1 MKYLILALDGG
12 GVKILLQ
19 WTILKRIIAKFPN
32 FLDNV
37 CVFAGTSAGSML
49 AGALASNKLE
59 EINEM
64 INIKTIASVFE
75 RTYAHEVKSLW
86 GTLHAKYDNYNLK
99 QILTKTFGE
108 QKICDLPR
116 ALFIPA
122 FAINAEDEHHANK
135 HNLEHITN
143 SNSPSWM
150 NCRCKRWHNIFF
162 HNLREKITTN
172 SIDSTDNKI
181 VHKNNDVILADAILK
196 SGAAPY
202 YFPIA
207 GNCIDGGLAHNNPS
221 MGVLSHLLA
230 LKVPIEDI
238 YIFSLGSGE
247 KPTEYVVQDN
257 SSIGLYNW
265 SSYLLD
271 MIFDANMEA
280 CVHSCHEI
288 LGPRFHRESP
298 VMSEA
303 IALDGYKQGELLIKM
318 GEEADLTDTFMWIE
332 EYLKLN

>member
-19 WTILKRIIAKFPN
+19 WTILKRIITKFPN

-37 CVFAGTSAGSML
+37 TIFAGTSAGSML
-49 AGALASNKLE
+49 AGALAANKME
-59 EINEM
+59 DINEL
-64 INIKTIASVFE
+64 INVKTISSVFE
-75 RTYAHEVKSLW
+75 RTYTQEIKSLW
-86 GTLHAKYDNYNLK
+86 GTIHAKYDNHNLK
-99 QILTKTFGE
+99 ELLDKTFGGL
-108 QKICDLPR
+108 KICELPR
-116 ALFIPA
+116 AVFIPS
-122 FAINAEDEHHANK
+122 FAINAEDDKHVAK

-143 SNSPSWM
+143 PESPTWM

-162 HNLREKITTN
+162 HNLREKLNASETT
-172 SIDSTDNKI
+172 K
-181 VHKNNDVILADAILK
+181 NDVVVAEAILK

-207 GNCIDGGLAHNNPS
+207 GNCVDGGLAHNNPS
-221 MGVLSHLLA
+221 MAVLSHLLA
-230 LKVPIEDI
+230 LKIPIEDI

-247 KPTEYVVQDN
+247 KPTEYNVQDN
-257 SSIGLYNW
+257 SSVGLYNW
-265 SSYLLD
+265 APYLMD

-288 LGPRFHRESP
+288 LQDRFHRESP
-298 VMSEA
+298 LLSEA

-318 GEEADLTDTFMWIE
+318 GEEADLTETFKWIE
-332 EYLKLN
+332 EFLKK